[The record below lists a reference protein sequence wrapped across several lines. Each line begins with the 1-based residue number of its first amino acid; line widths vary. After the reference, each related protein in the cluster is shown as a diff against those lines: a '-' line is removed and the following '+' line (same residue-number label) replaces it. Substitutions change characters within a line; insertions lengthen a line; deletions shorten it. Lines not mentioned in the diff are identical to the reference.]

1 MQDSTVFIEPIRQAQ
16 ERLEDLLRQYQ
27 ADDPFAPV
35 TVVVPTPFAG
45 LHLRRDIG
53 RRGLVNVRFMVLA
66 RLAELLGAPQLAAAG
81 QRPLKPLIEFAEV
94 RRAAGAAAGAFEPFR
109 AHPSF
114 HAALRRT
121 FRELRYAAPDTLAAL
136 ERQGEIPAEI
146 VRLYAGF
153 RNLTASR
160 YDRETLAES
169 AAGAVDRGGATAL
182 DALGS
187 VIAYLPHDLT
197 PGEQKLLQALR
208 NAGNCATVLG
218 ITGDQET
225 DKTML
230 ASATAPGA
238 RLPGPQDAP
247 ARTPR
252 ASKLLIAS
260 DIREEVRS
268 VVREIAA
275 AAHAGTP
282 FARIAVLYW
291 QREPYASILAEQ
303 FEIAGIP
310 TAGPPPGRLAATA
323 VGRMV
328 KGMVDLAGSD
338 LARDEVMRWLTSCPV
353 KADRGDYS
361 PSRWDALSREAGV
374 VAGIEQWRDR
384 LARYAARQARA
395 GSDRDEELSE
405 AERTL
410 MEQTQSEA
418 RALQKFMLRLHD
430 DLAQAA
436 SCRTWPQLVNWAEH
450 LIARYLDA
458 DALLPEERENFEKLQ
473 ADLPE
478 LAALAGEDIV
488 TLDDFRAALDE
499 TLKRSPAK
507 TGALGEGLFLGPV
520 ESALGM
526 RFDRV
531 YLIGMVEGV
540 VPSRPSDDPLLPEQ
554 ERTRAGLPARRGA
567 AAQRYAYLAAAS
579 AGRATVLTFARSNN
593 IAQRE
598 QHPSHWF
605 LETAS
610 RLHGSPIYPSMLSSP
625 DELAALRAQPWF
637 EEVASAQAGIS
648 GLSRSQPADLHDY
661 DLHRLWRWRD
671 NGKRIRDHHL
681 AAPETV
687 LASALEM
694 QQARKS
700 AGLTHWDG
708 DLSGAASS
716 SGRIGLSSSAIFS
729 PTRLETWAAC
739 PFKYFLSNVLG
750 LAALE
755 QPEELA
761 TISAME
767 RGSVIHSTLERFIHA
782 VQEQGTVPQ
791 PKQPWSEEQRSLL
804 MQIAGDVFEDAEQR
818 GVTGKQLLWEVAQEE
833 IRSDLLGFLEADLKL
848 RKKYGVSPHAVE
860 VAFGPVQH
868 RRGDT
873 VPQEPVEWSSRK
885 TGTVRFRGFIDRID
899 ISPDG
904 NTVLVLDYKTGGTR
918 GYANM
923 NKDPVQ
929 RGKRL
934 QLPVYGLA
942 ARQLLGDRFEVI
954 VAYWFVS
961 AKEKF
966 ALRPPRNAAPL
977 EEMLDPF
984 ADAVGTISD
993 GIGEGLFPANPG
1005 TGATNCSYCDFN
1017 NLCPTR
1023 RERHWLQKRRDPRLA
1038 AYATLAEG
1046 EPNL

>member
-1 MQDSTVFIEPIRQAQ
+1 MQDSTVFVEPIDQAQ
-16 ERLEDLLRQYQ
+16 KRLEKLLRQYQ
-27 ADDPFAPV
+27 RQDPFAPV
-35 TVVVPTPFAG
+35 TVVVPTTYAG

-81 QRPLKPLIEFAEV
+81 QRPLKPLIEFAKV
-94 RRAAGAAAGAFEPFR
+94 RGAAGAAAGAFGPFR

-136 ERQGEIPAEI
+136 ARQGEIFSEI
-146 VRLYAGF
+146 VRLYARF
-153 RNLTASR
+153 RDLTASH
-160 YDRETLAES
+160 YDRETLAEA
-169 AAGAVDRGGATAL
+169 AAGAVDRGGASAL
-182 DALGS
+182 DTLGS
-187 VIAYLPHDLT
+187 VIVYLPHDLT

-208 NAGNCATVLG
+208 NAGSCATVLG
-218 ITGDQET
+218 VTGDEET

-230 ASATAPGA
+230 AGVMPPAT
-238 RLPGPQDAP
+238 RLPGPQESPSLA
-247 ARTPR
+247 PR

-291 QREPYASILAEQ
+291 QQEPYASLLAEQ
-303 FEIAGIP
+303 FEIAGLP

-323 VGRMV
+323 VGRIV
-328 KGMVDLAGSD
+328 KGMVDLAGGD
-338 LARDEVMRWLTSCPV
+338 LPRDEVMRWLTSCPV
-353 KADRGDYS
+353 KAERSDYS
-361 PSRWDALSREAGV
+361 PSRWDALSRDAGV
-374 VAGIEQWRDR
+374 VAGLDQWRDR
-384 LARYAARQARA
+384 LERYAAGREQAGEERN
-395 GSDRDEELSE
+395 EELSE
-405 AERTL
+405 AARTRIARGIN
-410 MEQTQSEA
+410 EA
-418 RALQKFMLRLHD
+418 RALQEFMLRLYD
-430 DLAQAA
+430 NLDQAA
-436 SCRTWPQLVNWAEH
+436 GCRTWPQFVDWAGH
-450 LIARYLDA
+450 LIAQYLDT
-458 DALLPEERENFEKLQ
+458 DALQAAEETNLEKLK

-478 LAALAGEDIV
+478 LAALGGEENV

-499 TLKRSPAK
+499 TLKRAPAK
-507 TGALGEGLFLGPV
+507 TGALGEGLFVGSV
-520 ESALGM
+520 ESAVGM

-531 YLIGMVEGV
+531 YLIGMVERV
-540 VPSRPSDDPLLPEQ
+540 VPARPSDDPLLPEQ
-554 ERTRAGLPARRGA
+554 ERARAGLPPRRGA
-567 AAQRYAYLAAAS
+567 TAQRYAYLAAAS

-605 LETAS
+605 LEAAS
-610 RLHGSPIYPSMLSSP
+610 RLHGSPVYPSMLSSP

-637 EEVASAQAGIS
+637 EEVASTQAGIS
-648 GLSRSQPADLHDY
+648 GLSGSQPADLHDY
-661 DLHRLWRWRD
+661 DLNRLWRWRD
-671 NGKRIRDHHL
+671 RGNRIREHHL

-687 LASALEM
+687 MASALDM
-694 QQARKS
+694 QQARKN

-716 SGRIGLSSSAIFS
+716 SGRIGLSNSAIFS
-729 PTRLETWAAC
+729 PTRLETWATC
-739 PFKYFLSNVLG
+739 PFKYFLGNVLD

-755 QPEELA
+755 QPEEIA

-767 RGSVIHSTLERFIHA
+767 RGSVVHEILEKFIRT
-782 VQEQGTVPQ
+782 VQRQETVPG
-791 PKQPWSEEQRSLL
+791 PNQPWSEEHSRLL
-804 MQIAGDVFEDAEQR
+804 MQIAADLFEDAEQR
-818 GVTGKQLLWEVAQEE
+818 GVTGKKLLWEVAQEE

-848 RKKYGVSPHAVE
+848 RKKYGVSPHSVE
-860 VAFGPVQH
+860 DAFGPVQH

-873 VPQEPVEWSSRK
+873 VPRDPVEWSSRK

-899 ISPDG
+899 LSPDG
-904 NTVLVLDYKTGGTR
+904 NTALVLDYKTGGTS

-942 ARQLLGDRFEVI
+942 ARQLLGDGVEVI

-977 EEMLDPF
+977 ERMLDPF
-984 ADAVGTISD
+984 TDAVGTISD
-993 GIGEGLFPANPG
+993 GIGGGLFPANPG
-1005 TGATNCSYCDFN
+1005 KNGNNCRYCDFK

-1023 RERHWLQKRRDPRLA
+1023 RERHWQQKRGDPRLA
-1038 AYATLAEG
+1038 AYTALSEG
-1046 EPNL
+1046 EASP

>member
-1 MQDSTVFIEPIRQAQ
+1 MQDSTVFVEPIERAQ
-16 ERLEDLLRQYQ
+16 ERLEALLRQYQ
-27 ADDPFAPV
+27 NDDPFAPV
-35 TVVVPTPFAG
+35 TVVVPTTYAG

-53 RRGLVNVRFMVLA
+53 RHGLVNVRFEGLA
-66 RLAELLGAPQLAAAG
+66 RLAELLGAPQLAATG
-81 QRPLKPLIEFAEV
+81 QRPLKPLIEFAAV
-94 RRAAGAAAGAFEPFR
+94 RRAAGAAAGAFGPFR

-136 ERQGEIPAEI
+136 ERQGKIFSEI
-146 VRLYAGF
+146 VRLYARF
-153 RNLTASR
+153 RNLTASH
-160 YDRETLAES
+160 YDRETLAEAAAS
-169 AAGAVDRGGATAL
+169 AIDRGGASAL

-208 NAGNCATVLG
+208 NAGNCTTVLG
-218 ITGDQET
+218 VTGDEET

-230 ASATAPGA
+230 AGAMAPAT
-238 RLPGPQDAP
+238 RLPGPQESPSRA
-247 ARTPR
+247 PR

-291 QREPYASILAEQ
+291 QQEPYASLLAEQ
-303 FEIAGIP
+303 FAIAGLP

-328 KGMVDLAGSD
+328 KGMVDLAGGD
-338 LARDEVMRWLTSCPV
+338 LPRDEVMRWLTSCPV
-353 KADRGDYS
+353 KAERSDYS

-384 LARYAARQARA
+384 LAGYAARQARA
-395 GSDRDEELSE
+395 GSDRDGELPE

-410 MEQTQSEA
+410 VEQTQSEA

-430 DLAQAA
+430 NLIQAE
-436 SCRTWPQLVNWAEH
+436 SCGTWPRFVDWAGH
-450 LIARYLDA
+450 LIAQYLDT
-458 DALLPEERENFEKLQ
+458 DALPPDEEINLEKLQ

-478 LAALAGEDIV
+478 LAALGGEENV

-507 TGALGEGLFLGPV
+507 TGALGEGLFVGPV

-540 VPSRPSDDPLLPEQ
+540 APPRPSDDPLLPEQ

-567 AAQRYAYLAAAS
+567 AAQRYAFLAAAS
-579 AGRATVLTFARSNN
+579 AAAATVLTFPRSNN
-593 IAQRE
+593 IAQRA

-605 LETAS
+605 LEAAS
-610 RLHGSPIYPSMLSSP
+610 RLHGSSVYPSMLSSP

-637 EEVASAQAGIS
+637 EEVASTQAGIS
-648 GLSRSQPADLHDY
+648 GLSGSQPADLHDY

-671 NGKRIRDHHL
+671 RGNRIREHHL

-716 SGRIGLSSSAIFS
+716 SGRIGLSNSAIFS
-729 PTRLETWAAC
+729 PTRLETWATC
-739 PFKYFLSNVLG
+739 PFRYFLSNVLG

-761 TISAME
+761 SISAME
-767 RGSVIHSTLERFIHA
+767 RGSVVHEILEKFIRT
-782 VQEQGTVPQ
+782 VQRQETVPG
-791 PKQPWSEEQRSLL
+791 PNQPWNEEQHRLL
-804 MQIAGDVFEDAEQR
+804 MQIADDVFADAEQR

-848 RKKYGVSPHAVE
+848 RKKYGVSPHSVE
-860 VAFGPVQH
+860 DAFGPVQH
-868 RRGDT
+868 HRGDT
-873 VPQEPVEWSSRK
+873 VPQDPVEWSSPK

-899 ISPDG
+899 LSPDG
-904 NTVLVLDYKTGGTR
+904 NTALVLDYKTGGTS

-942 ARQLLGDRFEVI
+942 ARQLLGDGVEVI

-977 EEMLDPF
+977 EKMLNPF
-984 ADAVGTISD
+984 TDAVGTISD

-1005 TGATNCSYCDFN
+1005 NNAGNCSYCDFKS
-1017 NLCPTR
+1017 LCPAR
-1023 RERHWLQKRRDPRLA
+1023 RERHWRQKRGDPRLA
-1038 AYATLAEG
+1038 DYAALAEG
-1046 EPNL
+1046 EAKP